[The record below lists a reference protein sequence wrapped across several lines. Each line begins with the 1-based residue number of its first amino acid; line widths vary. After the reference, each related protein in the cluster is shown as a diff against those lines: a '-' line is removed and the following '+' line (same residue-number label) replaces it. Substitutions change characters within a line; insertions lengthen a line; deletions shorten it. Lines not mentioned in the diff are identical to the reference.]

1 MRILGEFTALEPL
14 IIPLQKG
21 IVQQS
26 QYSVTRGVPWG
37 VSASSH
43 TVEILSLIVEQ
54 IIIGRASYIP
64 EVQQFEPGKYSF
76 KIILKGS

>member
-26 QYSVTRGVPWG
+26 QYSVTWGVPWG

-43 TVEILSLIVEQ
+43 TVEIFSLIVEQ

-64 EVQQFEPGKYSF
+64 KVQQFEPGKYSF